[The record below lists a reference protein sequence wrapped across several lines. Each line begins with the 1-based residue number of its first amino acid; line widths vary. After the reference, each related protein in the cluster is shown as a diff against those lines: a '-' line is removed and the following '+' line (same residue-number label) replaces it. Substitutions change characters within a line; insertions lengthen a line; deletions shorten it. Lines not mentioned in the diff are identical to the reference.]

1 MNEQEPEYTYWK
13 HTWRGT
19 CHKTIRGQD
28 WAQFTSIWE
37 PITIDEY
44 EEWAWNRKRIWT
56 WDKETAREELGL
68 ELL

>member
-1 MNEQEPEYTYWK
+1 MSEPEYTYWK

-19 CHKTIRGQD
+19 CHRAIRGQD
-28 WAQFTSIWE
+28 WGQFTTIWE
-37 PITIDEY
+37 EITIDEY
-44 EEWAWNRKRIWT
+44 EEWVWNRKRMWL